1 MEFLFVTATEQA
13 EYNFGTN
20 KIVGIKV
27 ETPNGYIYSLS
38 AMDYL
43 SGVMG
48 KNPAVVNKEDLTF
61 PKIEEDEKDITL

>member
-27 ETPNGYIYSLS
+27 ETPNGFIYSLS
-38 AMDYL
+38 AMEYL

-48 KNPAVVNKEDLTF
+48 KKPSIVNKEDLTF
-61 PKIEEDEKDITL
+61 EEIEE